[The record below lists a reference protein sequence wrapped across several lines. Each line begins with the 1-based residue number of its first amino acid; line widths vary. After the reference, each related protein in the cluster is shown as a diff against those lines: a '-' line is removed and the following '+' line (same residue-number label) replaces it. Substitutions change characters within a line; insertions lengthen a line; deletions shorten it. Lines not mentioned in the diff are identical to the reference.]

1 MNNLKKCKTCGENVA
16 KSAKTCPHCGA
27 KLKMGRPILTAI
39 VVFFVIIAIFGSTD
53 SGKDNKPKKAN
64 VPVQATETNTNTNN
78 GNQNVQPPVEEEK
91 TEFYKGETAE
101 LNDVY
106 VTLTGLYR
114 SNGSTFNTPAEG
126 NTYVLCEF
134 DITNNSKKDINISSL
149 LSFEAYCD
157 DYACTYNIGAMLEKG
172 NKNQLDG
179 MVASGK
185 KMTGVVGY
193 EVPKSW
199 NELEIRFT
207 PDFWTG
213 HDIVFIVNNE

>member
-1 MNNLKKCKTCGENVA
+1 MNKLKKCKTCGEDVA
-16 KSAKTCPHCGA
+16 RSAKICPHCGA
-27 KLKMGRPILTAI
+27 KLKMGHPILTI
-39 VVFFVIIAIFGSTD
+39 VVVFFVIVTILGSTD
-53 SGKDNKPKKAN
+53 NENNKPKKAN
-64 VPVQATETNTNTNN
+64 APTQTTETNTTTTN
-78 GNQNVQPPVEEEK
+78 GNQNVQTPVEEEK

-114 SNGSTFNTPAEG
+114 SNGSTFNTPSDG

-134 DITNNSKKDINISSL
+134 DITNNSTKDINISSI

-157 DYACTYNIGAMLEKG
+157 DYACNYSIGALLEKG

-179 MVASGK
+179 TVASGK
-185 KMTGVVGY
+185 KMTGIIGY

-213 HDIVFIVNNE
+213 HDITFIVNNE

>member
-1 MNNLKKCKTCGENVA
+1 MNKLKKCKTCGEDVA
-16 KSAKTCPHCGA
+16 RSAKICPHCGA
-27 KLKMGRPILTAI
+27 KLKMGHPILTI
-39 VVFFVIIAIFGSTD
+39 VVVFFVLIAIFGSTGNE
-53 SGKDNKPKKAN
+53 SDNKPKKVN
-64 VPVQATETNTNTNN
+64 TTQSTESVNS
-78 GNQNVQPPVEEEK
+78 QLPVEEKK

-114 SNGSTFNTPAEG
+114 SNGSTFNTPSDG
-126 NTYVLCEF
+126 NTYILCEF
-134 DITNNSKKDINISSL
+134 DITNNSTKDINISSI

-157 DYACTYNIGAMLEKG
+157 DYACNYSIGALLEKG

-179 MVASGK
+179 TVASGK
-185 KMTGVVGY
+185 KMTGIIGY

-213 HDIVFIVNNE
+213 HDITFIVNNE

>member
-1 MNNLKKCKTCGENVA
+1 M
-16 KSAKTCPHCGA
+16 
-27 KLKMGRPILTAI
+27 
-39 VVFFVIIAIFGSTD
+39 
-53 SGKDNKPKKAN
+53 
-64 VPVQATETNTNTNN
+64 
-78 GNQNVQPPVEEEK
+78 
-91 TEFYKGETAE
+91 
-101 LNDVY
+101 
-106 VTLTGLYR
+106 YR
-114 SNGSTFNTPAEG
+114 SNGFTFNTPAEG

-157 DYACTYNIGAMLEKG
+157 DYACTYNIGALLEKG

-179 MVASGK
+179 TIASGK